1 MNSNSK
7 KTTTVSRGK
16 FLTAFGSLLL
26 IPFVSKAQ
34 LTQTT
39 LESEDDDYQVLLK
52 PDGSAVKVK
61 RKQVENATTVKS
73 KINNSTMFSWLK
85 K

>member
-1 MNSNSK
+1 MNNNSK
-7 KTTTVSRGK
+7 KTQKVSRGK

-34 LTQTT
+34 LTQTN
-39 LESEDDDYQVLLK
+39 LEPEDNDYQVLLK
-52 PDGSAVKVK
+52 PDGSTVKVR
-61 RKQVENATTVKS
+61 RKLVENAATVKS
-73 KINNSTMFSWLK
+73 KMNNSTMFSWLK